1 MSLLHWSRSLQEQ
14 TWLVPNLNSKTKSD
28 INLRKKIVL
37 FLLQEPR
44 THHTYNETS
53 ELFISYFIIILLI
66 TKNCTLYRNVL
77 SEDYVIRFYLTNT
90 EVISNLQIGIT
101 LSMYLQQHGWLELLP
116 KEGSVGWLV
125 TLNYVVLMRLGSS
138 ISVRGR

>member
-1 MSLLHWSRSLQEQ
+1 M
-14 TWLVPNLNSKTKSD
+14 PNLNSKTKSD

-101 LSMYLQQHGWLELLP
+101 LSMYLQQYGWLDYYLRRA
-116 KEGSVGWLV
+116 
-125 TLNYVVLMRLGSS
+125 VLG
-138 ISVRGR
+138 G